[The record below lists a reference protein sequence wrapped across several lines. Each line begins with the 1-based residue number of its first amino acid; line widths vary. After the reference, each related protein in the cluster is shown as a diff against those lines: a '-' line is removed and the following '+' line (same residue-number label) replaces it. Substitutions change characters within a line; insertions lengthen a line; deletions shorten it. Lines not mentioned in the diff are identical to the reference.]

1 MPCLIGKAFF
11 LTYFNMITR
20 IMERR
25 KRIALVAHDNK
36 KKELIEW
43 AVFNKATLA
52 KHRLYATG
60 TTGSLLE
67 EKA

>member
-1 MPCLIGKAFF
+1 M
-11 LTYFNMITR
+11 NTR

-43 AVFNKATLA
+43 AVI
-52 KHRLYATG
+52 
-60 TTGSLLE
+60 
-67 EKA
+67 